1 MAWTQH
7 KHTLPK
13 QAASAIRDYVPVK
26 ETAVAEKVV
35 LAASNIDQVIGFTIA
50 SAASPGDSLA
60 VVHGGVVKAVAG
72 ASLGYGA
79 EVSVAS
85 TNGALGPAPAGA
97 SGFDRQ
103 AVGVSQGAAAAGE
116 IFSVLIRPRGIGGQ
130 V

>member
-7 KHTLPK
+7 KHVLPR

-26 ETAVAEKVV
+26 AAGADTAV
-35 LAASNIDQVIGFTIA
+35 LAAAATDQVLGFTIA

-60 VVHGGVVKAVAG
+60 VVHQGVVKALCAASVGAG
-72 ASLGYGA
+72 V

-85 TNGALGPAPAGA
+85 TNGGLGPVAAGA
-97 SGFDRQ
+97 SGVDRQ
-103 AVGVSQGAAAAGE
+103 AVGISQGAAAAGE
-116 IFSVLIRPRGIGGQ
+116 IFSVLLRPRNIGGQ

>member
-26 ETAVAEKVV
+26 QVTAEKVA
-35 LAASNIDQVIGFTIA
+35 LAATNVDQIIGFTIA
-50 SAASPGDSLA
+50 SAASPGDPLA
-60 VVHGGVVKAVAG
+60 VVHEGVVKALCVASVG
-72 ASLGYGA
+72 AGV

-85 TNGALGPAPAGA
+85 VNGGLGPVAAGA
-97 SGFDRQ
+97 SGFDKQ
-103 AVGVSQGAAAAGE
+103 AVGISQDAAAAGE
-116 IFSVLIRPRGIGGQ
+116 IFSVLLRPRNIGGQ